1 VLRTRKV
8 KPKRRMAIS
17 NTATRVIVSI
27 FAIPLIVLASYFGS
41 YYFFFFTLA
50 IGLISYYEFSGIV
63 KKNIANA
70 NLWFGLFAVCIIIA
84 NQFYHTVDFIPLLFI
99 IILLLLMIELFR
111 NKGSVV
117 KNLGATFL
125 GITYIGLFSSALI
138 AIREFYPNT
147 NDLYFRGGYVI
158 ISMLTTIW
166 VCDSAAFFGGNALGK
181 HKLFSRISPNKSW
194 EGSLFGFV
202 FAILTM
208 LLAKLVVLDFLS
220 WTNVIVLGII
230 IGIIGQ
236 LGDLV
241 ESSIKRD
248 AGVKDSSSIIPGH
261 GGIFDRFDSLLFS
274 APAVWLYL
282 KYFS

>member
-1 VLRTRKV
+1 
-8 KPKRRMAIS
+8 MAIS

-41 YYFFFFTLA
+41 YYFFVFTLA
-50 IGLISYYEFSGIV
+50 IGLISYYEFSGMV
-63 KKNIANA
+63 KKNIANV
-70 NLWFGLFAVCIIIA
+70 NLWFGLLAVCVIIT
-84 NQFYHTVDFIPLLFI
+84 NQFYHVVDLIPLLFVV
-99 IILLLLMIELFR
+99 ILLLLMIELFR

-117 KNLGATFL
+117 NNLGATVL
-125 GITYIGLFSSALI
+125 GIIYIGLFSSALI
-138 AIREFYPNT
+138 AIREFYPNV
-147 NDLYFRGGYVI
+147 NELYPRGGFVI
-158 ISMLTTIW
+158 ISMLAAIW
-166 VCDSAAFFGGNALGK
+166 VCDSAAFFGGTAFGK
-181 HKLFSRISPNKSW
+181 HKLFPRISPNKSW
-194 EGSLFGFV
+194 EGALLGFL

-208 LLAKLVVLDFLS
+208 LLAKLIVLDFLS

-248 AGVKDSSSIIPGH
+248 AGIKDSSSIIPGH

-274 APAVWLYL
+274 APAIWLYL

>member
-1 VLRTRKV
+1 
-8 KPKRRMAIS
+8 MAIS

-27 FAIPLIVLASYFGS
+27 IAIPLIVLASYLGS
-41 YYFFFFTLA
+41 YYFFFFVLA
-50 IGLISYYEFSGIV
+50 IGLISYYEFSGMV

-70 NLWFGLFAVCIIIA
+70 NLWFGLLAISFIIT
-84 NQFYHTVDFIPLLFI
+84 NQFHHIIEFIPLLFI
-99 IILLLLMIELFR
+99 VILLLLMIELFR

-117 KNLGATFL
+117 KNLGVTIL
-125 GITYIGLFSSALI
+125 GILYIGLFSSALI
-138 AIREFYPNT
+138 AIREFYPT
-147 NDLYFRGGYVI
+147 VNDLYQKGGY
-158 ISMLTTIW
+158 
-166 VCDSAAFFGGNALGK
+166 
-181 HKLFSRISPNKSW
+181 
-194 EGSLFGFV
+194 
-202 FAILTM
+202 FAIFTM

-220 WTNVIVLGII
+220 WSNVVVLGII

-261 GGIFDRFDSLLFS
+261 GGIYDRFDSLLFS
-274 APAVWLYL
+274 APAIWLYI

>member
-1 VLRTRKV
+1 
-8 KPKRRMAIS
+8 MEIS
-17 NTATRVIVSI
+17 NTTTRVIVSLI
-27 FAIPLIVLASYFGS
+27 AIPLIVLASYLGS
-41 YYFFFFTLA
+41 YYFFFFVLA
-50 IGLISYYEFSGIV
+50 IGLISYYEFSGMV

-70 NLWFGLFAVCIIIA
+70 NLWFGLLAVSFIII
-84 NQFYHTVDFIPLLFI
+84 NQFHHIIDFIPLLFI

-117 KNLGATFL
+117 NNLGATIL
-125 GITYIGLFSSALI
+125 GILYIGLFASALI
-138 AIREFYPNT
+138 AIREYYPT
-147 NDLYFRGGYVI
+147 VNDLYQKGGYVI

-166 VCDSAAFFGGNALGK
+166 VCDSAAFFGGTALGK
-181 HKLFSRISPNKSW
+181 HKLFPRISPNKSW
-194 EGSLFGFV
+194 EGALFGFV

-220 WTNVIVLGII
+220 WLNVIVLGII

-261 GGIFDRFDSLLFS
+261 GGIYDRFDSLLFS

>member
-1 VLRTRKV
+1 
-8 KPKRRMAIS
+8 M
-17 NTATRVIVSI
+17 
-27 FAIPLIVLASYFGS
+27 
-41 YYFFFFTLA
+41 
-50 IGLISYYEFSGIV
+50 V

-70 NLWFGLFAVCIIIA
+70 NLWFGIIA
-84 NQFYHTVDFIPLLFI
+84 IGFIITNQFYHIIDFTPMLFI

-117 KNLGATFL
+117 KNLGATVL

-147 NDLYFRGGYVI
+147 NDLYFRGGYLI
-158 ISMLTTIW
+158 ISMLATIW
-166 VCDSAAFFGGNALGK
+166 ICDSAAFFGGTALGK
-181 HKLFSRISPNKSW
+181 LKLFPRISPNKSW
-194 EGSLFGFV
+194 EGALFGFV
-202 FAILTM
+202 FAIFIM
-208 LLAKLVVLDFLS
+208 ILAKLVVLDFLS
-220 WTNVIVLGII
+220 WANVIVLGII

>member
-1 VLRTRKV
+1 
-8 KPKRRMAIS
+8 MAIS

-27 FAIPLIVLASYFGS
+27 VAIPLIVFASYLGS
-41 YYFFFFTLA
+41 YYFFFFVLA
-50 IGLISYYEFSGIV
+50 IGIISFYEFSGMV

-70 NLWFGLFAVCIIIA
+70 NLWFGLFAISFIIT
-84 NQFYHTVDFIPLLFI
+84 NQFYHKIDFIPLLFI
-99 IILLLLMIELFR
+99 IILLLLLIELFR

-125 GITYIGLFSSALI
+125 GILYIGLFSSTLI
-138 AIREFYPNT
+138 AIREFYAST
-147 NDLYFRGGYVI
+147 TDLYIRGGYLI
-158 ISMLTTIW
+158 ISILATIW
-166 VCDSAAFFGGNALGK
+166 VCDSAAFFGGTALGK
-181 HKLFSRISPNKSW
+181 HKLFPRISPNKSW
-194 EGSLFGFV
+194 EGALFGFV

-220 WTNVIVLGII
+220 WTNVVVLGII

-261 GGIFDRFDSLLFS
+261 GGIFDRFDSLLLS

-282 KYFS
+282 KYFN